1 MEPGQDT
8 GKSDA
13 TQRGRAGNGQPP
25 PERPRPETAPS
36 TGPRWMV
43 WGLVAVALVAGLCL
57 YFLFERTML
66 PLFGGGH

>member
-1 MEPGQDT
+1 
-8 GKSDA
+8 
-13 TQRGRAGNGQPP
+13 
-25 PERPRPETAPS
+25 
-36 TGPRWMV
+36 MV